1 MNKRN
6 LWAAIAL
13 VLMATTAVVGC
24 SSDSDGQSFTTDL
37 KLTRGEQQLVKE
49 SNDFALD
56 LFRQVQDE
64 RKSQLVS
71 PISIVYALG
80 MLNNGATGETQAQ
93 INRALGFGDAGA
105 DSINLFC
112 LKMLRRANRLDS
124 ETRVMIANNIYVNQ
138 DYQLLPDFVSKARLF
153 YDAEPE
159 TRDFADGKTCDVINR
174 WASDHTE
181 GMIDKV
187 LDDSSFDPEAVSY
200 LLNAIYFKGTWTH
213 QFKKE
218 LTKRREFYHVGETE
232 EMTYCDLMSQERRFN
247 YAETYDVQALQLPYG
262 NGSFVMTILLP
273 KTVKGQPLNRLP
285 NVPTSYEWQLLNR
298 QMSQLKVDVRLP
310 RFETT
315 IDVDLV
321 PVMQKLGVTKAFT
334 DDAEFSNFC
343 DKPTCISLMKQAARI
358 KVNEEGTEAAA
369 VTTGGI
375 GAAASPKLF
384 RADHPFLYIISE
396 QQTGAILFIGQYT
409 GY

>member
-64 RKSQLVS
+64 HKSQLVS

-112 LKMLRRANRLDS
+112 LKMLRRANLLDS

-138 DYQLLPDFVSKARLF
+138 DYQLLPDFVSKARFF

-159 TRDFADGKTCDVINR
+159 TRYFADGKTCDVINR

-262 NGSFVMTILLP
+262 NGSFVMTVLLP
-273 KTVKGQPLNRLP
+273 KIVEDQPLNRLP
-285 NVPTSYEWQLLNR
+285 NVPTGDEWRLLNKRMR
-298 QMSQLKVDVRLP
+298 QEKVHVMLP
-310 RFETT
+310 RFETNT
-315 IDVDLV
+315 DIDLV
-321 PVMQKLGVTKAFT
+321 PIMQKLGMTKAFT
-334 DDAEFSNFC
+334 EDAEFSNFC
-343 DKPTCISLMKQAARI
+343 DRPTCISQMKQAARI

-396 QQTGAILFIGQYT
+396 QQTGAVLFIGQYT

>member
-13 VLMATTAVVGC
+13 TLMATTAVVGC

-64 RKSQLVS
+64 CKSQLVS

-187 LDDSSFDPEAVSY
+187 LDDSSFDPKAVSY

-218 LTKRREFYHVGETE
+218 RTKQREFYHVGGTE
-232 EMTYCDLMSQERRFN
+232 EMTYCNLMSQERRFN

-262 NGSFVMTILLP
+262 NGSFVMTVLLP
-273 KTVKGQPLNRLP
+273 KIVEDQPLNRLP
-285 NVPTSYEWQLLNR
+285 NVPTGDEWRLLNKRMR
-298 QMSQLKVDVRLP
+298 QEKVHVMLP
-310 RFETT
+310 RFETNT
-315 IDVDLV
+315 DIDLV

>member
-1 MNKRN
+1 M
-6 LWAAIAL
+6 
-13 VLMATTAVVGC
+13 
-24 SSDSDGQSFTTDL
+24 
-37 KLTRGEQQLVKE
+37 VKE

-124 ETRVMIANNIYVNQ
+124 ETLVMIANNIYVNQ

-187 LDDSSFDPEAVSY
+187 LDDNSFDPKAVSY

-218 LTKRREFYHVGETE
+218 RTKQREFYHVGGTE
-232 EMTYCDLMSQERRFN
+232 EMTYCDMMSQERRFN

-262 NGSFVMTILLP
+262 NGSFFMTVLLP
-273 KTVKGQPLNRLP
+273 KIVEDQPLNRLP
-285 NVPTSYEWQLLNR
+285 NVPTGDEWRLLNKRMR
-298 QMSQLKVDVRLP
+298 QEKVHVMLP
-310 RFETT
+310 RFETNT
-315 IDVDLV
+315 DIDLV
-321 PVMQKLGVTKAFT
+321 PIMQKLGMTKAFT

-343 DKPTCISLMKQAARI
+343 DRPTCISQMKQAARI

-396 QQTGAILFIGQYT
+396 QQTGAVLFIGQYT

>member
-6 LWAAIAL
+6 AWAAIAL

-218 LTKRREFYHVGETE
+218 LTKRREFYHVGEAE
-232 EMTYCDLMSQERRFN
+232 NMTYCDMMSQERRFN

-262 NGSFVMTILLP
+262 NGSFVMTVLLP
-273 KTVKGQPLNRLP
+273 KIVEDQPLNRLP
-285 NVPTSYEWQLLNR
+285 NVPTGDEWRLLNKRMR
-298 QMSQLKVDVRLP
+298 QEKVHVMLP
-310 RFETT
+310 RFETNT
-315 IDVDLV
+315 DIDLV
-321 PVMQKLGVTKAFT
+321 PIMQKLGMTKAFT

-343 DKPTCISLMKQAARI
+343 DRPTCISQMKQAARI

-396 QQTGAILFIGQYT
+396 QQTGAVLFIGQYT

>member
-1 MNKRN
+1 M
-6 LWAAIAL
+6 
-13 VLMATTAVVGC
+13 
-24 SSDSDGQSFTTDL
+24 
-37 KLTRGEQQLVKE
+37 VKE

-232 EMTYCDLMSQERRFN
+232 EMTYCDMMSQEKRFN

-262 NGSFVMTILLP
+262 NGSFVLTVLLP
-273 KTVKGQPLNRLP
+273 KTMKGQPLNRLP
-285 NVPTSYEWQLLNR
+285 NVPTSYEWQLLNK
-298 QMSQLKVDVRLP
+298 QMSQLEVNVQLP

-315 IDVDLV
+315 TDVDLV

-343 DKPTCISLMKQAARI
+343 YRPTCISLMKQAARI

-369 VTTGGI
+369 VTTTGLATTSAPTI
-375 GAAASPKLF
+375 FNAN
-384 RADHPFLYIISE
+384 HPFLYVISE

>member
-1 MNKRN
+1 MNKGN

-13 VLMATTAVVGC
+13 VLMATTVGC

-112 LKMLRRANRLDS
+112 LKMLRRANRLDA

-218 LTKRREFYHVGETE
+218 LTKRREFYHVGEAE
-232 EMTYCDLMSQERRFN
+232 NMTYCDMMSQERRFN

-262 NGSFVMTILLP
+262 NGSFVMTVLLP
-273 KTVKGQPLNRLP
+273 KIVEDQPLNRLP
-285 NVPTSYEWQLLNR
+285 NVPTGDEWRLLNKRMR
-298 QMSQLKVDVRLP
+298 QEKVHVMLP
-310 RFETT
+310 RFETNT
-315 IDVDLV
+315 DIDLV
-321 PVMQKLGVTKAFT
+321 PIMQKLGMTKAFT
-334 DDAEFSNFC
+334 EDAEFSNFC
-343 DKPTCISLMKQAARI
+343 DRPTCISQMKQAARI

-396 QQTGAILFIGQYT
+396 QQTGAVLFIGQYT